1 MRVLAIDT
9 TGPACSIALADFG
22 EGENVLGAIVEPMQR
37 GHAEALV
44 PMIDRLFRETGV
56 PAASVE
62 RIAVTVGPGSFTGL
76 RVGVSAA
83 RALALALGVPAVG
96 VSVFEAIR
104 ERLGVPGTALAI
116 ALDARRDEIY
126 LQSFDSGGQ
135 AGTPVVVT
143 AQEAAAM
150 IPPGARVVGTAAALL
165 GHEAGPDVFLLDPV
179 AVARAGSRLDPAGFP
194 PHPLYLRKPD
204 AKPQAH
210 ASVARA

>member
-22 EGENVLGAIVEPMQR
+22 ESESVRGCIVEPMQR

-44 PMIDRLFRETGV
+44 PMLDRLFVEAGV
-56 PAASVE
+56 AAKSVE

-83 RALALALGVPAVG
+83 RALALALDVPAVG

-104 ERLGVPGTALAI
+104 ESLGDQAPPFAV

-126 LQSFDSGGQ
+126 LQDFPAAGQ
-135 AGTPVVVT
+135 AAKPVVVSL
-143 AQEAAAM
+143 QDAAGM
-150 IPPGARVVGTAAALL
+150 IPPDCHIVGTAAALL
-165 GHEAGPDVFLLDPV
+165 GKDRGLEVFPLDPV
-179 AVARAGSRLDPAGFP
+179 AVARAGSRLDPALSP
-194 PHPLYLRKPD
+194 PRPLYLRKPD

-210 ASVARA
+210 ARIARV